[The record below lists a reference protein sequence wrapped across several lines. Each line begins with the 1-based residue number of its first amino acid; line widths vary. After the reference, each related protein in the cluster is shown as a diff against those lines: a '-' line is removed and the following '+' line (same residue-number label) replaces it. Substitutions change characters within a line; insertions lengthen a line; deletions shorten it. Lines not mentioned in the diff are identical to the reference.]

1 MLDYKNIVIFL
12 ASLSCGQRF
21 TFITLAKIKVLA
33 FQKYCICTLN
43 RVFFTSGGF
52 RYPGG
57 KTYMETSM
65 SHPCTSFCPKL
76 PGLLLKETSGSDAQ
90 DSRLIGLLYPP
101 P

>member
-57 KTYMETSM
+57 ENLYGNKYVPSLYQLL
-65 SHPCTSFCPKL
+65 PKASGPFTKRDQWVRC
-76 PGLLLKETSGSDAQ
+76 PGL
-90 DSRLIGLLYPP
+90 
-101 P
+101 